1 MQWRTSTNDEGPY
14 LVVTHV
20 PQGTTDEQ
28 STRAIEA
35 AHKVFD
41 DAGYDPV
48 QVGMAHTD
56 DPFEGR
62 LFADLWKEAERAVM
76 AAAWAPR
83 AGEPEPTTI
92 NIYFE

>member
-1 MQWRTSTNDEGPY
+1 MPWRTSTNPEGPY
-14 LVVTHV
+14 LVVTRS
-20 PQGTTDEQ
+20 PPRTTDEQ
-28 STRAIEA
+28 SKRAIDA

-48 QVGMAHTD
+48 QVGTGDTD
-56 DPFEGR
+56 DPFEDR
-62 LFADLWKEAERAVM
+62 LFADLWKEAERAAM